1 MKIRRTL
8 LSSLLI
14 FITIALASV
23 PSALAADPKMRV
35 AVFEFDVKGDL
46 GIKDAGSIIA
56 ESLITSLT
64 QSNAFALKERVL
76 LKKILEEQSLSGTG
90 IISKETAAEIGKL
103 YGVEGIITG
112 SITKW
117 GRLIQVN
124 ARLIGTKDGSVLR
137 GAKIETNDIHEIPF
151 LINALAADI
160 SQPQETRER
169 ALMDSVS
176 VSPSPQRPVMIKEK
190 KKTSSEASS
199 SLQAPPPKPSI
210 ADLKKQEP
218 VSAPEVLPKVEPEP
232 APSPKPAAVNTD
244 TSDAKKPAQASVP
257 KALPAVEP
265 EPEPV
270 ITNTQG
276 MTFVLIPAGTFLMG
290 SSGGE
295 KYVNKDETPLHR
307 VTISRPFYMQTTEV
321 TQGQWKEIM
330 EFNPSYFRSCG
341 DDCPVEQVSWQEVQV
356 FIQKLNQM
364 EKNDVYRLPTEAE
377 WEYAARGG
385 AKQESWSG
393 TSIENQL
400 TEYINCDISRKS
412 GQSGV
417 QRQPLPVK
425 SKKPN
430 SFGLYDMNGNVAEWV
445 DDWYG
450 EYSAELLTN
459 PRGPAA
465 GVYRVHRG
473 GSYDDKAEKCRTAA
487 RFGLAPAN
495 GDSTIGFRLVKTR

>member
-1 MKIRRTL
+1 MKLRKTHF
-8 LSSLLI
+8 SCLLI
-14 FITIALASV
+14 LFIIALAIV
-23 PSALAADPKMRV
+23 PSALAVDQKMRV

-90 IISKETAAEIGKL
+90 IISKETAAEIGKI

-117 GRLIQVN
+117 NRLIQVN

-137 GAKIETNDIHEIPF
+137 GAKIETTDINEIPL

-160 SQPQETRER
+160 AKSPETRER
-169 ALMDSVS
+169 ALAESTPA
-176 VSPSPQRPVMIKEK
+176 SPPPQRSVEKKEK
-190 KKTSSEASS
+190 KETISAANSATQ
-199 SLQAPPPKPSI
+199 LPPPKS
-210 ADLKKQEP
+210 AAVDTKKP
-218 VSAPEVLPKVEPEP
+218 DP
-232 APSPKPAAVNTD
+232 APAL
-244 TSDAKKPAQASVP
+244 
-257 KALPAVEP
+257 KALPIIEP
-265 EPEPV
+265 EPEPL
-270 ITNTQG
+270 ITNKQG
-276 MTFVLIPAGTFLMG
+276 MTFALIPAGTFLMG
-290 SSGGE
+290 SSGGD
-295 KYVNKDETPLHR
+295 KYVNKDETPPHR

-321 TQGQWKEIM
+321 TQGQWREIM
-330 EFNPSYFRSCG
+330 GANPSHFRSCG
-341 DDCPVEQVSWQEVQV
+341 DDCPVEQVSWQEVQT
-356 FIQKLNQM
+356 FIRKLNQK
-364 EKNDVYRLPTEAE
+364 EKTDTYRLPTEAE

-393 TSIENQL
+393 TSAEDQL
-400 TEYINCDISRKS
+400 TEYIHYDIYRSS
-412 GQSGV
+412 GQSSA

-450 EYSAELLTN
+450 EYSADQITN
-459 PRGPAA
+459 PRGPAS
-465 GVYRVHRG
+465 GVYRVYRG
-473 GSYDDKAEKCRTAA
+473 GSFADKAEKCRTAS
-487 RFGLAPAN
+487 RSGLAPAN